1 MIKKEKE
8 YVTDYTPQEIMATV
22 IARELQDSHTVFAGI
37 GMPCLGA
44 MLAKYTINPTLVI
57 VVESGAIAPQPRRIM
72 LSIGDNSC
80 IERAISTTSLWRVF
94 SDMQRGFFDVGV
106 IGGAQVDKWG
116 NVNSTVIGSYE
127 KPLVRLP
134 GSGGA
139 NDIASSVKKLLITI
153 PLEKRRFVEH
163 VDYITSPGYLGP
175 GGPKERRRC
184 GLRGGGPSAV
194 ITNKCIFRFDE
205 NGEMYLDAIYPRVK
219 VEDVIKE
226 VQWELKIAAKLKT
239 VEPPTTE
246 EVEILRS
253 LDPLKFYLGDGLQTV
268 DFTSYTKALI
278 YMYETLKDRI
288 NPLLL

>member
-1 MIKKEKE
+1 MVEKN
-8 YVTDYTPQEIMATV
+8 YAINYTIQELMATV
-22 IARELQDSHTVFAGI
+22 IARELKDSRIVFAGI

-44 MLAKYTINPTLVI
+44 MLAKYTINPNLVI

-80 IERAISTTSLWRVF
+80 IERAVCTTTLWRVF
-94 SDMQRGFFDVGV
+94 SDAQRGFFDVGV

-127 KPLVRLP
+127 KPLARLP

-153 PLEKRRFVEH
+153 PLERRRFVER

-175 GGPKERRRC
+175 GGPNERRKW

-205 NGEMYLDAIYPRVK
+205 NGEMYLDSIYPGVK
-219 VEDVIKE
+219 VEDIVKE
-226 VQWELKIAAKLKT
+226 VQWELKIPTKLKT

-246 EVEILRS
+246 EVEILRL

-268 DFTSYTKALI
+268 DFPSYVKALTD
-278 YMYETLKDRI
+278 MYETFKDRV
-288 NPLLL
+288 NPLFI